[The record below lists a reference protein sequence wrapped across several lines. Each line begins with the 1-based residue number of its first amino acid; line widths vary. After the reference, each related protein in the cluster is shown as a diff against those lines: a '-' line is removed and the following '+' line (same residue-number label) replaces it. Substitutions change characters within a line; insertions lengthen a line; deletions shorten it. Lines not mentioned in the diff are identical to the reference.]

1 MPRGNFHARPPGLIR
16 LPGGHRR
23 LWLLQ
28 VIVLGLF
35 VLLVARLWGLQVLAS
50 EHYQTPARN
59 DFVRDVVLPAPR
71 GQILDRTGKVVVGN
85 QTSWSVLVDPSQSG
99 ATQGAALDRLAAL
112 LGVPRS
118 RIDQRLRTFT
128 SSPFAIPMAENVR
141 PKVLF
146 ELAEHA
152 DRYPGVSTEP
162 VAVRSYR
169 YGTAAAQVLGYLGPV
184 TADKLKA
191 PAYRGALPGDDVGQA
206 GVEQADDQVLR
217 GHDGL
222 ERLEVDAQ
230 GRVVRVLSVTQP
242 VPGENLRLSI
252 DIGLQRQLDADL
264 AGQITRLHHAVDPR
278 TRRPFPAPSGAAVV
292 LDPRDGSVLAMSSY
306 PSYDPSVW
314 VGGVSDANYR
324 RLTDPSAHQPLLN
337 RAISGLYAPGST
349 FKLVTAT
356 AALDDGLID
365 QHTIIDDPGSFTI
378 PGCVGRCSFHND
390 SNEALGPLDV
400 SRALSASD
408 DVFFYNLGY
417 DFWAQQGRY
426 GGQPIQG
433 MAQRY
438 GLDRHRPA
446 RRVGRPGRPA
456 RPSARPS
463 TARPRPPSPTP
474 AGTRAATW
482 SWPSARA
489 APSSPRCSSRGPTRP
504 SPTAAPATGPAWR
517 STRPPRA
524 AGRSPATRRPWPR
537 TCRCRQAPATRSCR
551 AWSARCGSRAA
562 PPPRP
567 SRASPSARCRW
578 RARPAPPALSTANR
592 PPGSPASHPPGA
604 PATPWP
610 CRSTRPAT
618 VPRRP
623 PRSPSR
629 RYSTWP
635 PTPSAAY
642 GRLVR
647 SRRDGGRG

>member
-1 MPRGNFHARPPGLIR
+1 MPRGNFHAGPPGLIR

-169 YGTAAAQVLGYLGPV
+169 YGTA
-184 TADKLKA
+184 
-191 PAYRGALPGDDVGQA
+191 
-206 GVEQADDQVLR
+206 
-217 GHDGL
+217 
-222 ERLEVDAQ
+222 
-230 GRVVRVLSVTQP
+230 VVRVLSVTQP

-438 GLDRHRPA
+438 GLD
-446 RRVGRPGRPA
+446 
-456 RPSARPS
+456 
-463 TARPRPPSPTP
+463 
-474 AGTRAATW
+474 
-482 SWPSARA
+482 
-489 APSSPRCSSRGPTRP
+489 
-504 SPTAAPATGPAWR
+504 
-517 STRPPRA
+517 
-524 AGRSPATRRPWPR
+524 
-537 TCRCRQAPATRSCR
+537 
-551 AWSARCGSRAA
+551 
-562 PPPRP
+562 
-567 SRASPSARCRW
+567 
-578 RARPAPPALSTANR
+578 
-592 PPGSPASHPPGA
+592 
-604 PATPWP
+604 
-610 CRSTRPAT
+610 
-618 VPRRP
+618 
-623 PRSPSR
+623 
-629 RYSTWP
+629 
-635 PTPSAAY
+635 
-642 GRLVR
+642 
-647 SRRDGGRG
+647 

>member
-35 VLLVARLWGLQVLAS
+35 V
-50 EHYQTPARN
+50 
-59 DFVRDVVLPAPR
+59 
-71 GQILDRTGKVVVGN
+71 
-85 QTSWSVLVDPSQSG
+85 
-99 ATQGAALDRLAAL
+99 L

-184 TADKLKA
+184 TADELKA

-390 SNEALGPLDV
+390 ANEALGPLDV

-446 RRVGRPGRPA
+446 RRVGQPGGTATATFQGFPFGALSVAGKTGTASAVDREPA
-456 RPSARPS
+456 AWFACFAPTRGARYAMAVSIDQAGYGASA
-463 TARPRPPSPTP
+463 
-474 AGTRAATW
+474 
-482 SWPSARA
+482 A
-489 APSSPRCSSRGPTRP
+489 APV
-504 SPTAAPATGPAWR
+504 AKQALQYLATHPVSGV
-517 STRPPRA
+517 
-524 AGRSPATRRPWPR
+524 RSP
-537 TCRCRQAPATRSCR
+537 
-551 AWSARCGSRAA
+551 G
-562 PPPRP
+562 
-567 SRASPSARCRW
+567 
-578 RARPAPPALSTANR
+578 
-592 PPGSPASHPPGA
+592 
-604 PATPWP
+604 
-610 CRSTRPAT
+610 
-618 VPRRP
+618 
-623 PRSPSR
+623 
-629 RYSTWP
+629 
-635 PTPSAAY
+635 
-642 GRLVR
+642 
-647 SRRDGGRG
+647 